1 MMAKRIK
8 FPLEMKDGN
17 KVRTIEEFRT
27 YFDSEKAVMYF
38 LNGKLQGWLEDR
50 HYAHYYKEICRI
62 DSKKDN
68 ILQSICEVLKIE
80 SDVIVSESIDLK
92 KICNKNKKIEK
103 IKQYVDDKKILDRL
117 DSIAMNQKELDRL
130 IENSCRE
137 VYLFEKSFIIPGTI
151 SNMRIIGI
159 NNPTLEIDSDE
170 MIDFKSRKV
179 IVSGVIFGNRYQ
191 KIIDDYKYEIEHRNN
206 KKHQC
211 YRASNIFDVRLSDQ
225 DRNESKKLF
234 DYLENE
240 LFEVKYDIDL
250 RSRILY
256 EEMVK
261 RNLYGVFDIDKIGQ
275 AQFTCMKNAH
285 LDEAFWK
292 FESRN
297 S

>member
-1 MMAKRIK
+1 MAKRIK

-50 HYAHYYKEICRI
+50 HYNHYYEEVCRI
-62 DSKKDN
+62 DPKKGN
-68 ILQSICEVLKIE
+68 ILQTICEVLDIE
-80 SDVIVSESIDLK
+80 CDVNISESIDLK
-92 KICNKNKKIEK
+92 KIEKNNKKIEK
-103 IKQYVDDKKILDRL
+103 IRQYVDDKKILEKL
-117 DSIAMNQKELDRL
+117 DSIAMNQKEFDRL
-130 IENSCRE
+130 IENSYTE
-137 VYLFEKSFIIPGTI
+137 VYLFEKNFIIPGTI
-151 SNMRIIGI
+151 SNMKIIGI
-159 NNPTLEIDSDE
+159 NNPTLDVDSDE
-170 MIDFKSRKV
+170 MVDFESRNV
-179 IVSGVIFGNRYQ
+179 TISGAKFGSGYQ
-191 KIIDDYKYEIEHRNN
+191 KIIDDYKYELEHRND

-211 YRASNIFDVRLSDQ
+211 YKASNIFDVRLSDQ
-225 DRNESKKLF
+225 DRKASKKIF
-234 DYLENE
+234 DYLEKE
-240 LFEVKYDIDL
+240 LYAAKYDID
-250 RSRILY
+250 SGSQILY

-261 RNLYGVFDIDKIGQ
+261 GNLYDAFDIDKIGQ